1 MPMFNVLM
9 DALIGLMVLL
19 TVHVHGLTGSTSS
32 CTLYIS
38 IQHKQHEI
46 GAQTH
51 TFAYTLVKGIFI
63 CGRIR
68 YTYAAYRCVSAGKPS
83 RVLVMLIIT
92 ATYIHMY
99 EQWCLNV

>member
-1 MPMFNVLM
+1 MHMFDVLM

-19 TVHVHGLTGSTSS
+19 TVHVHGLTGSTSL

-51 TFAYTLVKGIFI
+51 AFAYTLVKGICI
-63 CGRIR
+63 CERIR
-68 YTYAAYRCVSAGKPS
+68 Y
-83 RVLVMLIIT
+83 I
-92 ATYIHMY
+92 
-99 EQWCLNV
+99 